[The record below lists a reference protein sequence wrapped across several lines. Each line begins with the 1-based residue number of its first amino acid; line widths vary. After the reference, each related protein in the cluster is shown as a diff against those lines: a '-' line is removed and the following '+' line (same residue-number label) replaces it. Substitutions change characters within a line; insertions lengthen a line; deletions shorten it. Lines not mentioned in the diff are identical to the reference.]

1 MKSISFACSIA
12 SQSKRNRQQEAVS
25 RSAAK
30 TLVIDNSAN
39 ECRECEAEPKGFT
52 TMLVLSRKEGQQIL
66 VGEDVVLTIT
76 QIRGN
81 RVKVGISAPRDVSV
95 KRVESVEME
104 ESVDT
109 PLVFDYCSSSAE
121 VAAR

>member
-1 MKSISFACSIA
+1 
-12 SQSKRNRQQEAVS
+12 
-25 RSAAK
+25 
-30 TLVIDNSAN
+30 
-39 ECRECEAEPKGFT
+39 
-52 TMLVLSRKEGQQIL
+52 MLVLSRKEGQQIL